1 MSKKRIFS
9 SYGTVIPSNH
19 YFAPRLDLI
28 EKGKKI
34 LIGDDKGGHYITVW
48 ASRQSGK
55 STTLMEIR
63 GAIKKERDDFLI
75 INLSAEDWG
84 SAKDGITGLQY
95 IVEEIEIYLETQYKI
110 NIKTPEIKTDK
121 DFVQFFTKKYFSKK
135 IIMVIDEFDRLEDDV
150 IAEITHAFRKIYLK
164 TIETQEVEKPVLHS
178 LALIGIRS
186 VLGIENQKGS
196 PFNVQNS
203 LQIPHL
209 TYDEV
214 NQMFKEYTEEHG
226 QDIDQDVIDILFY
239 ETQGQPG
246 LVSWFGELLTVECN
260 RDTNKPITM
269 DDWNYSYAEVNAIP
283 SSHLLNLISKVNE
296 NEDAKKLVIDLFQTR
311 EKIEFIFTN
320 KLHNYLYLNG
330 IIKPVK
336 EKFKNKFANYIKFTC
351 QFVHRQLFQYYA
363 AEFRYSHSR
372 LLVDPF
378 MDLEAII
385 NDTYIDID
393 GIINL
398 YQQYVNKNREKLFK
412 DASRRKTD
420 LQICEAV
427 FHFDIYSY
435 LSRFL
440 QSKPASVQPE
450 FPTGNGKIDLIIKH
464 NGRIHGIELKSFVD
478 ATEMNKAKIQ
488 TAEYANSLNIKEIFL
503 LFFIEFKIPADKR
516 EELES
521 SYFDDNGIEVK
532 PRFLEV

>member
-28 EKGKKI
+28 EKGKNI
-34 LIGDDKGGHYITVW
+34 LLGDDKGGHYITVF

-55 STTLMEIR
+55 STTLMEI
-63 GAIKKERDDFLI
+63 GIAIEKERDDFLI
-75 INLSAEDWG
+75 IDLSAEVWN
-84 SAKDGITGLQY
+84 SAKDGIAGLNFIVRGIKKYVKGQY
-95 IVEEIEIYLETQYKI
+95 DIELES
-110 NIKTPEIKTDK
+110 PEIKTDE
-121 DFVQFFTKKYFSKK
+121 DFVEFFTKKYFPKK
-135 IIMVIDEFDRLEDDV
+135 VILVIDEFDRLEDNV
-150 IAEITHAFRKIYLK
+150 IAEITHAFRQIYLN
-164 TIETQEVEKPVLHS
+164 TINSKIKEKPVLHS

-203 LQIPHL
+203 LRIPHL

-246 LVSWFGELLTVECN
+246 LISWFGELLTVEYN
-260 RDTNKPITM
+260 RDKTTPIIM
-269 DDWNYSYAEVNAIP
+269 DDWNYVYSKVNSIP
-283 SSHLLNLISKVNE
+283 STHLLNLISKVNE

-398 YQQYVNKNREKLFK
+398 YQQYVEKNREKLFK

-440 QSKPASVQPE
+440 QSTPASIQPE

-464 NGRIHGIELKSFVD
+464 NGKIHGIELKSFINT
-478 ATEMNKAKIQ
+478 TEMNKAKIQ

-503 LFFIEFKIPADKR
+503 LFFIEFKIPTDKR